1 MERFDACV
9 IGMGP
14 GGEVAA
20 GRLIDAGMR
29 VVVCERDLIGGECGY
44 WACIP
49 SKTLLRVVEARA
61 AAARVAG
68 LDRPALDLGDAFSYR
83 DWMIRGLDDS
93 AQVAHYRERGA
104 EVIKGEASLTGPGRV
119 RAGDREL
126 ACRYV
131 VVATGSDPVLPPIA
145 GIRDVGAWTNKEATT
160 TSELPDSLIVLGGG
174 PVGVE
179 LAQLFARLE
188 VEVTI
193 VHSGEWLVSRED
205 RAAGELV
212 EHALA
217 DDGVRIVKRGRARSV
232 RKTADGRIALR
243 LADDRELRARQL
255 LVATGRAPRVRG
267 VGLERVGALGDQGA
281 VSLDAHCRAAED
293 VWAVGDVT
301 GVALF
306 THVAKYQ
313 ARVAVADILG
323 HGFQADYRAVPR
335 VVFCD
340 PELAAV
346 GVSERVAAERGIDVV
361 SATVELPTAIAR
373 PYTFERQP
381 RGAMR
386 LLADRASGELVGAW
400 ALAPLAGEWIHLAAL
415 AIGARLPVP
424 RLLAALL
431 PQFPTYVE
439 AYVPALEELA
449 AAIAR

>member
-29 VVVCERDLIGGECGY
+29 VVVCERELIGGECGY

-61 AAARVAG
+61 EAARVAG
-68 LDRPALDLGDAFSYR
+68 LSRPMLDLGDAFSYR

-93 AQVAHYRERGA
+93 AQVAQYRERGA

-119 RAGDREL
+119 CAGGREL
-126 ACRYV
+126 ACRHI

-145 GIRDVGAWTNKEATT
+145 GLRDVDAWTNREATT
-160 TSELPDSLIVLGGG
+160 ASELPDSLIVLGGG

-179 LAQLFARLE
+179 LGQLFARLG

-193 VHSGEWLVSRED
+193 VHAGEWLVGRED

-212 EHALA
+212 ERALV
-217 DDGVRIVKRGRARSV
+217 DDGIRIVKGGRARSV
-232 RKTADGRIALR
+232 RKIADGRIELR
-243 LADDRELRARQL
+243 LDDDRELRAQKL
-255 LVATGRAPRVRG
+255 LVATGRAPRAREI
-267 VGLERVGALGDQGA
+267 GLERVGALSEQAG
-281 VSLDAHCRAAED
+281 VSIDARCRAAEG

-323 HGFQADYRAVPR
+323 HGFDADYRAVPR

-346 GVSERVAAERGIDVV
+346 GVSERVAREQGIEVV
-361 SATVELPTAIAR
+361 AATVELPAAIAR
-373 PYTFERQP
+373 PYTFEREP

-386 LLADRASGELVGAW
+386 LLADRASGELIGAW
-400 ALAPLAGEWIHLAAL
+400 AVAPLAGEWIHLAAL
-415 AIGARLPVP
+415 AIAARLPVS
-424 RLLAALL
+424 RLLAAFI
-431 PQFPTYVE
+431 PQFPTYAE

-449 AAIAR
+449 AATAR